1 MSKEWQWWLGE
12 FGLATVVAVI
22 SGLVTKDIP
31 ISVLY
36 GLFVGTVFFIL
47 REHRR
52 VGSQFERHVAEL
64 EDKALN
70 LPVTLKHKEDM
81 NPFLKQ
87 IASSTRDEALRLA
100 KEAVDGE
107 MVLHS
112 RPLANIIIEMMKLA
126 RPGDKTFGTN
136 YGVMF
141 DTPQGAIARQQ
152 QFDLAEK
159 GVDIT
164 RVFIE
169 AVTATPEEKK
179 RLRQEMDRQKGH
191 LNVRFVKES
200 LLPPEARKNMT
211 LIYDKIFGWGTYMKT
226 VSTGRGQLVDEIR
239 LYTRREELE
248 KAKELAETV
257 IRLSEEY
264 K

>member
-1 MSKEWQWWLGE
+1 MTKEWLWWLGE
-12 FGLATVVAVI
+12 FGLATVVAVVA
-22 SGLVTKDIP
+22 GFVTKDIP

-52 VGSQFERHVAEL
+52 VASQLDRGVSEM

-70 LPVTLKHKEDM
+70 LPVTLRYQENVD
-81 NPFLKQ
+81 PYLKKL
-87 IASSTRDEALRLA
+87 ARSARDDALRLA
-100 KEAVDGE
+100 KEADDGE
-107 MVLHS
+107 VVLKA
-112 RPLANIIIEMMKLA
+112 RALPNIALDIFKLA
-126 RPGDKTFGTN
+126 RPGDKMVATN

-141 DTPQGAIARQQ
+141 DTPQGEAVRQAN
-152 QFDLAEK
+152 FDLADK

-164 RVFIE
+164 RIFIE
-169 AVTATPEEKK
+169 SITARPEDKR
-179 RLRQEMDRQKGH
+179 RLREEMDRQKGH

-200 LLPPEARKNMT
+200 VLPPEARRNILM
-211 LIYDKIFGWGTYMKT
+211 IYDRIVGYGTYIKS
-226 VSTGRGQLVDEIR
+226 VGSFKGQLVDEIR
-239 LYTRREELE
+239 IYTRRDELE

-264 K
+264 